1 MINNDECDLCETCVD
16 MCPIEVMSLGEDDA
30 GERIMIN
37 RDFCIGC
44 GVCAV
49 NCPPGDHY
57 SEKNQRSDTGTISD
71 GFIRGTGGLN

>member
-1 MINNDECDLCETCVD
+1 
-16 MCPIEVMSLGEDDA
+16 MCPIEVMSLGEGDT

-49 NCPPGDHY
+49 NCPQEVIALNKINNHIPVESRPGLFG
-57 SEKNQRSDTGTISD
+57 EPA
-71 GFIRGTGGLN
+71 